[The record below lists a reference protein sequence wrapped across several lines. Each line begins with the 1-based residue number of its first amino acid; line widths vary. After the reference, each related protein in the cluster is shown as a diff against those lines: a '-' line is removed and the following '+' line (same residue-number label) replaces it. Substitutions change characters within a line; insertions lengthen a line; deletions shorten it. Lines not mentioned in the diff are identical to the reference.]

1 MKTVGLRQ
9 LKTRLSDYVSQCRD
23 GEHIIITDRGREVAE
38 LVPLSAARRT
48 MNKLREAGRVQWNGG
63 KPKGSRGYSVRGKP
77 VSETVIENR
86 R

>member
-1 MKTVGLRQ
+1 MKIVGLRQ
-9 LKTRLSDYVSQCRD
+9 LKVRLSEYVGRCRD

-38 LVPLSAARRT
+38 LIPLSAARRT

-63 KPKGSRGYSVRGKP
+63 KPKGLRGVKVRGKP
-77 VSETVIENR
+77 ISETVLEDR

>member
-9 LKTRLSDYVSQCRD
+9 LKARLSEYVGQCRD
-23 GEHIIITDRGREVAE
+23 GEHIVITDRGREVAE
-38 LVPLSAARRT
+38 LVPLSPARKT

-63 KPKGSRGYSVRGKP
+63 KPKGLRGIKVRGKP
-77 VSETVIENR
+77 VAETVIEDR